1 MSVND
6 YNTCL
11 TMTVIFYQSV
21 TTAIFLRLLPSCMTV
36 RRVCVL
42 HRVAVIAANTPF
54 HPSEDVFT
62 KLSFLNDSRPGAR
75 TPSVML
81 IRRLVRNKQERPIPP
96 QTCIHLVLPSYT
108 VPYLCR
114 KIQHDMRANFALLKR
129 GLIFLSF
136 PQQPQSLSG
145 PHGSCD
151 PGLLQ

>member
-21 TTAIFLRLLPSCMTV
+21 TTAIFLRLLPSRMMV
-36 RRVCVL
+36 RHVFVL
-42 HRVAVIAANTPF
+42 HRVAAVAANASF

-62 KLSFLNDSRPGAR
+62 KLSFQNDSRPGAR
-75 TPSVML
+75 APSVTL
-81 IRRLVRNKQERPIPP
+81 IRRLVRNKLESPIPS

-108 VPYLCR
+108 VLYLCR

-151 PGLLQ
+151 LGLLQ